1 MKHITRSSRGRI
13 AGAAA
18 IGAVALAAAVV
29 TSVQPAGAVPAAQ
42 AGCQAGSF
50 GVTPALGWLALTP
63 PRTVTV
69 TSSQFIKAEVTAD
82 VGVDAGAELRLGW
95 AVNGSAPFEGTF
107 GPANFAN
114 HQEFFEARSTFAL
127 ISVGA
132 GTTTVQP
139 FVRLSGAST
148 KRATVLHRCSSAEG
162 NTS

>member
-1 MKHITRSSRGRI
+1 MRRSIRWSR
-13 AGAAA
+13 GAAA
-18 IGAVALAAAVV
+18 VGTVALVAAAV

-42 AGCQAGSF
+42 AGCQAASF
-50 GVTPALGWLALTP
+50 GATPALGWLALTA

-95 AVNGSAPFEGTF
+95 AINGSAPFEGTF

-114 HQEFFEARSTFAL
+114 HQEFFETRSTFAL

-139 FVRLSGAST
+139 FVRLIGASA